1 MDLCYDNGLNGDET
15 AGDFVFS
22 RVVTFSDT
30 LLSGGVIYKFGAQYP
45 EAGTI
50 SASGPL
56 DNSKGV
62 GQNFSFILRAVDTT
76 VVLMETWPL
85 RQSDIT
91 GVKEIG
97 GLIPSQYTLEQNYP
111 NPFNPST
118 TIRYSI
124 PVESK
129 VSLKIF
135 DMLGRE
141 VKTLVSKEVA
151 AGSYSVNWNGDDNF
165 GNKVSTGAYVY
176 RITAG
181 DPSASS
187 GQGFVSVKKMLLIK

>member
-1 MDLCYDNGLNGDET
+1 
-15 AGDFVFS
+15 
-22 RVVTFSDT
+22 
-30 LLSGGVIYKFGAQYP
+30 
-45 EAGTI
+45 
-50 SASGPL
+50 
-56 DNSKGV
+56 
-62 GQNFSFILRAVDTT
+62 
-76 VVLMETWPL
+76 METWPL

-91 GVKEIG
+91 GVKEID

-141 VKTLVSKEVA
+141 VAELVNQNQAS
-151 AGSYSVNWNGDDNF
+151 
-165 GNKVSTGAYVY
+165 GNYEAKFDASRLASGIYFY
-176 RITAG
+176 RLET
-181 DPSASS
+181 S
-187 GQGFVSVKKMLLIK
+187 GTSISKKMMLLK